1 MGEITFAVPQVQ
13 VGGFYPSALEK
24 GLRSERVLMITLA
37 EMYVHGESTKK
48 VKAITE
54 ELCRIEISAMQV
66 SRAITQLDDVL
77 QECRERALGEVT
89 YLYVYVLYEKV
100 REAGQVRNAAIFTP
114 QGERR
119 VILFKATRKP
129 F

>member
-13 VGGFYPSALEK
+13 VGGFYPSALEN

-37 EMYVHGESTKK
+37 EIYVHGMSTKK
-48 VKAITE
+48 VKAIT
-54 ELCRIEISAMQV
+54 EISAMQV

-100 REAGQVRNAAIFTP
+100 REAGQVRNAAILTP

-119 VILFKATRKP
+119 VILFKATGEP